1 MYESEFLRL
10 VDEGKQPPANVTV
23 EADLPKNPNEYRKGL
38 SGRTLSLLTHE
49 QIVASHRKSAGVDE
63 HVESHDPRTQQEI
76 ACAHRNTI
84 IHEDY
89 PVTEEWLQGDIE
101 DELNSIDRVM
111 PANHGPRSEEQRRR
125 EEVDKVFAHMMA
137 PALGPPLD
145 EELDL
150 GPNMQRMHGAV
161 KSEELPMPSYLE
173 AQVAYDRAHK
183 HVPRF
188 EPIAPPPNYGNRD
201 SDLPKSAEEA
211 AKQMQQKRWSA
222 FEILTRAAE
231 IVTGARLKTHGPKER
246 NHQNIADLWT
256 AYLGGRLKGHFTAKD
271 VALMQ
276 ALLKIARMNPLNE
289 ENPDDYVDGAG
300 YIANAGEIALNGKEI
315 I

>member
-10 VDEGKQPPANVTV
+10 VDEGKQPPGNVTV
-23 EADLPKNPNEYRKGL
+23 EADLPKNPNEYRRGL
-38 SGRTLSLLTHE
+38 SARTLGLLTQE
-49 QIVASHRKSAGVDE
+49 QVVASHRKSTGVDE
-63 HVESHDPRTQQEI
+63 HVDSHDPRTEQEKRSFGVNI
-76 ACAHRNTI
+76 Q
-84 IHEDY
+84 D
-89 PVTEEWLQGDIE
+89 EELDAIE
-101 DELNSIDRVM
+101 RVM
-111 PANHGPRSEEQRRR
+111 PANHSP
-125 EEVDKVFAHMMA
+125 VLKPA
-137 PALGPPLD
+137 PEWYHLGPPLD

-188 EPIAPPPNYGNRD
+188 EPIAPPPNYGNSD
-201 SDLPKSAEEA
+201 SNLPKSAEEI
-211 AKQMQQKRWSA
+211 AKQMQQKRWGA

-231 IVTGARLKTHGPKER
+231 IVTGARQATHGPKER
-246 NHQNIADLWT
+246 NHQNIADHWN
-256 AYLGGRLKGHFTAKD
+256 AYLGGRLKGRITAKD

-276 ALLKIARMNPLNE
+276 AELKIARMKLGE

-300 YIANAGEIALNGKEI
+300 YIATAGEIALNGKEI